1 MELAMVP
8 LNQLEKGT
16 PEVVKVSTKYEVRS
30 LYLSQPEMIEFP
42 TGREGESAWMVY
54 YPPQNAKFAA
64 PDGSL
69 PPLLVKSHGGPTA
82 STSTN
87 FNLGIQ
93 YWTSRGY
100 AVADVDYSG
109 SSGYGRAYRQVTG
122 YIRN

>member
-1 MELAMVP
+1 MVP